1 MISTDLISPQ
11 LHDESHLIE
20 NSPLAS
26 AIFLGESDQTT
37 PPALTSRVKVERSP
51 SRAASKSSS
60 SSFLSSVLSAAGVP
74 KSRENNVE
82 TYTIDTE

>member
-1 MISTDLISPQ
+1 MISPQ
-11 LHDESHLIE
+11 LHDQSHLVE

-26 AIFLGESDQTT
+26 KADIFLGESDQTT
-37 PPALTSRVKVERSP
+37 PPALTSRVRVERSP
-51 SRAASKSSS
+51 SRAASRSSS

-82 TYTIDTE
+82 THTLDAQ